1 MNRQSVVAMLLA
13 GGQGSRLG
21 ALTHRMAKPAVPF
34 GGKYRIID
42 FALSNCSNSGIHVV
56 GVLTQYEPHALNA
69 YIGNGAPWDLNR
81 NNGGTFVLPPY
92 LSVGEHGQWYTGTAN
107 AVYQNLNFIR
117 HYQPDYVLILS
128 GDHVYKMDYA
138 RMLEAHRSTG
148 AEVTIAVKIV
158 PMDQASRF
166 GIMSTDASGRITRF
180 AEKPAQPQ
188 SNKASMGIYIFS
200 WPALQQWLNRDAAN
214 PNSTHDFGHDLIPA
228 MLKAGTKLYAYEFR
242 GFWMDVGTVQS
253 LWDANMDLLADRS
266 DLNLDDQSWR
276 IYSKNPVMPPH
287 YVADKAY
294 ITCSRVCE
302 GAVIHGCV
310 EHSVISFGAYVGENA
325 VVEDCILM
333 PNARVGAGAVVRKAI
348 VGENCCIG
356 DNARIGVPP
365 APGDPPVDNRLT
377 GDITVI
383 NNDLTLPEGCRVT
396 AGTFFDGS
404 LLQKTGEKG
413 VDVG

>member
-1 MNRQSVVAMLLA
+1 MLKKKQCIAMLLA

-42 FALSNCSNSGIHVV
+42 FALSNCSNSGIQTV

-81 NNGGTFVLPPY
+81 TNGGTFVLPPY

-117 HYQPDYVLILS
+117 HYEPDYVLILS

-138 RMLEAHRSTG
+138 RILEAHRNTG

-158 PMDQASRF
+158 PMEQASRF
-166 GIMSTDASGRITRF
+166 GIMSADAGGRITRF
-180 AEKPAQPQ
+180 VEKPAQPE
-188 SNKASMGIYIFS
+188 SDRASMGIYIFS
-200 WPALQQWLNRDAAN
+200 WQALQQWLARDAAN
-214 PNSTHDFGHDLIPA
+214 PNSTHDFGHDVIPA
-228 MLKAGTKLYAYEFR
+228 MLKAGVKLYAYDFR

-266 DLNLDDQSWR
+266 DLNLDDLSWR

-287 YVADKAY
+287 NTRDHPKK
-294 ITCSRVCE
+294 S
-302 GAVIHGCV
+302 
-310 EHSVISFGAYVGENA
+310 
-325 VVEDCILM
+325 
-333 PNARVGAGAVVRKAI
+333 
-348 VGENCCIG
+348 
-356 DNARIGVPP
+356 
-365 APGDPPVDNRLT
+365 
-377 GDITVI
+377 
-383 NNDLTLPEGCRVT
+383 
-396 AGTFFDGS
+396 
-404 LLQKTGEKG
+404 
-413 VDVG
+413 